1 MLLALTSFISKG
13 MNMNPLSNNSN
24 NLDNTLDNTKVT
36 SSESLQEQP
45 QTTPNRSVTDLSN
58 STEYEKQ
65 RTLVGNIELL
75 EERAVV
81 DKERLDVGKVTVTKH
96 VRTKTVNVPVELVEE
111 VLVIDTDYYDAD
123 SKQFLNSTASE
134 ADLVRHI
141 EPTLDSKPSI
151 TVNGKTVSLDQEP
164 VEIVIS
170 RQVAVIKKETYAV
183 QDVAIEKSTHIHK
196 DTFDVELKHEEL
208 DVQEEGYF
216 DHEIRKP

>member
-1 MLLALTSFISKG
+1 MSPI
-13 MNMNPLSNNSN
+13 SNNSN
-24 NLDNTLDNTKVT
+24 KLDNTNLTQ
-36 SSESLQEQP
+36 SESLQNQP
-45 QTTPNRSVTDLSN
+45 QTATNRSVTDLS
-58 STEYEKQ
+58 SPTATESN
-65 RTLVGNIELL
+65 RTLVGNMELL

-111 VLVIDTDYYDAD
+111 VLVIDTEYYDPD
-123 SKQFLNSTASE
+123 SRQLLNSTASE

-151 TVNGKTVSLDQEP
+151 TVNGKQVSLEHEP

-216 DHEIRKP
+216 DHEVRKP

>member
-1 MLLALTSFISKG
+1 MLLAVTSFISKG
-13 MNMNPLSNNSN
+13 MNMNPISNNSN
-24 NLDNTLDNTKVT
+24 NLDTSLDNTKAT
-36 SSESLQEQP
+36 PSESLQEQP

-123 SKQFLNSTASE
+123 SRQFLNSTASE

-208 DVQEEGYF
+208 DVQEEGYTNS
-216 DHEIRKP
+216 KK